1 MTYDISQD
9 SISDSLNT
17 KLIGN
22 YVVYLDSVESTM
34 DIAADLAIQGAAEG
48 TIVIAEE
55 QIKGRGRFDRTWMS
69 PSGKNLYM
77 SLILYPDM
85 RYLHQI
91 SMMCAVSIVD
101 TLSSILAE
109 ESSISIK
116 WPNDVRVSGK
126 KIAGILVENRILES
140 SEQISIIGIGLNI
153 NFDTTEIAEI
163 SEIATSISGE
173 LGYQIG
179 RLEVI
184 NSLCSNLERLYFGIQ
199 SGESIKVRW
208 ENMLDTIGKR
218 IKLSSG
224 EDIIEG
230 LASSVDEEGNLL
242 LILKNGE
249 SLSVNAGEVTS
260 QM

>member
-34 DIAADLAIQGAAEG
+34 DIAADLAMQGAAEG

-126 KIAGILVENRILES
+126 KIAGILV
-140 SEQISIIGIGLNI
+140 
-153 NFDTTEIAEI
+153 
-163 SEIATSISGE
+163 
-173 LGYQIG
+173 
-179 RLEVI
+179 
-184 NSLCSNLERLYFGIQ
+184 
-199 SGESIKVRW
+199 
-208 ENMLDTIGKR
+208 
-218 IKLSSG
+218 
-224 EDIIEG
+224 
-230 LASSVDEEGNLL
+230 
-242 LILKNGE
+242 
-249 SLSVNAGEVTS
+249 
-260 QM
+260 